1 MIRPLL
7 LFVLLCV
14 FSLQAQD
21 AIYHG
26 GRIKPMDTFARD
38 ALSIMAEKTSL
49 QGVSAKEWIFSM
61 VNHPETTDTVPFF
74 KVNRADVAELLHLDS
89 RERYHSFVDFRT
101 TRSLLQ
107 QYAERTDTHPV
118 TLEMIRLDEALSLYE
133 SLRSAK
139 DYERPLFEIQDST
152 CLQILGV
159 DRGKKVFSAV
169 ELQRALN
176 KLDSGAKP
184 PQIQTFE
191 DSLRMEFYKRSNRDL
206 WNVFRDP
213 KGDSTVLVSAW
224 DYILSS
230 EKKIPDST
238 ELPSALQKKLSY
250 EVGYHRVNL
259 PWWGLIFTGIAMVLS
274 LLGFAFSRKPL
285 WMAAVISLAL
295 SGACLSFSLIWRS
308 LISERPPLGNLY
320 EVLLSVLALLIVA
333 LCISFVR
340 WKVRWLLFLGSV
352 LVFAGLFFGQNSLVG
367 GDTFKM
373 LPVLLQSSFW
383 LSIHVLTIALGYCGM
398 ILAGLCGHAVL
409 IAYATRSR
417 APILSSLE
425 GASKNWF
432 ATAKLRE
439 AEPEQARKEANNGVI
454 SLFEQ
459 RTMAMRHSQ
468 CCRKRIFR
476 GALEKI
482 LYGSLAF
489 GALFTFLGT
498 IFGGFWADVAWGRFW
513 GWDPKENGALLVI
526 LWSMIAF
533 HLRSGRLLSSI
544 GFATLVACGL
554 ILIALCW
561 FGVNLLGV
569 GLHSYGFQGGM
580 AIALF
585 SFITF
590 DAMLIGI
597 LAVVAHRRAPKNN

>member
-1 MIRPLL
+1 MRRPLI
-7 LFVLLCV
+7 LFVILCV
-14 FSLQAQD
+14 FSLQAQE

-38 ALSIMAEKTSL
+38 ALSIMAGKTSL
-49 QGVSAKEWIFSM
+49 QGISAKEWIFSM
-61 VNHPETTDTVPFF
+61 VNHPENTDTVPFF
-74 KVNRADVAELLHLDS
+74 KVNRADVAELLHLNS

-107 QYAERTDTHPV
+107 QYAERTDTHSV

-139 DYERPLFEIQDST
+139 DYERPLFEFQDSSR
-152 CLQILGV
+152 LQFLGV
-159 DRGKKVFSAV
+159 DTGKKIFSAI

-176 KLDSGAKP
+176 ELDLAPKS
-184 PQIQTFE
+184 PQMQFFE
-191 DSLRMEFYKRSNRDL
+191 DSLRMEFYKRSNQDL

-213 KGDSTVLVSAW
+213 QGDSTVLVSAW
-224 DYILSS
+224 AYIISS

-238 ELPSALQKKLSY
+238 ELPYALQKKLRY
-250 EVGYHRVNL
+250 EVVYHRVNL
-259 PWWGLIFTGIAMVLS
+259 PWWGLIFTGIATILS

-285 WMAAVISLAL
+285 WVGAVISLAL
-295 SGACLSFSLIWRS
+295 SGVCLSFSLIWRS

-320 EVLLSVLALLIVA
+320 EVLLCVLTLLIFA
-333 LCISFVR
+333 LCFSFVR
-340 WKVRWLLFLGSV
+340 WKVRWLFFLGSV

-383 LSIHVLTIALGYCGM
+383 LSIHVLTIALGYCSM

-409 IAYATRSR
+409 IAYGARSR
-417 APILSSLE
+417 
-425 GASKNWF
+425 SK
-432 ATAKLRE
+432 
-439 AEPEQARKEANNGVI
+439 V
-454 SLFEQ
+454 LF
-459 RTMAMRHSQ
+459 S
-468 CCRKRIFR
+468 
-476 GALEKI
+476 LEKI

-544 GFATLVACGL
+544 GFATLVASGL
-554 ILIALCW
+554 ILIAFCW
-561 FGVNLLGV
+561 FGINLLGV

-585 SFITF
+585 SFVSF
-590 DAMLIGI
+590 DAILIGI
-597 LAVVAHRRAPKNN
+597 LAGVAYRRAAKNN

>member
-1 MIRPLL
+1 MMKLILF
-7 LFVLLCV
+7 FVLLCV
-14 FSLQAQD
+14 FSLQAQE

-38 ALSIMAEKTSL
+38 ALSIMAGKTSL

-118 TLEMIRLDEALSLYE
+118 TLEMKRLDEALSIYE
-133 SLRSAK
+133 SLRSTK

-152 CLQILGV
+152 RLQILGV
-159 DRGKKVFSAV
+159 DMGKKVFSAV

-184 PQIQTFE
+184 PQIQIFE
-191 DSLRMEFYKRSNRDL
+191 DSLRMEFYKRSDRDL

-238 ELPSALQKKLSY
+238 VLPSVLQKKLSY
-250 EVGYHRVNL
+250 EVVYHCVNL

-285 WMAAVISLAL
+285 WMGAVVGLAL
-295 SGACLSFSLIWRS
+295 SGACLLCSLVWRS
-308 LISERPPLGNLY
+308 FITERPPLGNLY
-320 EVLLSVLALLIVA
+320 EVLLSVLTLLILA

-340 WKVRWLLFLGSV
+340 WKVRWLFFLGSV
-352 LVFAGLFFGQNSLVG
+352 LVFAGLFFAQNSLVG
-367 GDTFKM
+367 GDTFKT

-383 LSIHVLTIALGYCGM
+383 LSIHVLTIALGYCGV

-409 IAYATRSR
+409 ITYATRSR
-417 APILSSLE
+417 SPVLSS
-425 GASKNWF
+425 
-432 ATAKLRE
+432 
-439 AEPEQARKEANNGVI
+439 
-454 SLFEQ
+454 
-459 RTMAMRHSQ
+459 
-468 CCRKRIFR
+468 
-476 GALEKI
+476 LEKI
-482 LYGSLAF
+482 LYGALAF

-580 AIALF
+580 AIALL
-585 SFITF
+585 SFVTF
-590 DAMLIGI
+590 DAILIGI
-597 LAVVAHRRAPKNN
+597 LAVVAHQRAPKNN